1 MVAMKDK
8 VGAAVLV
15 AVALV
20 FAFILLYCAD
30 ARAQVTVEFKLL
42 PPGELG
48 VVSGE
53 KHRVYT
59 FDEWLV
65 LAEFDAELVKLR
77 ADAADYKAVVEKLE
91 AIAKKKDEQIVTLDK
106 DKDILSKR
114 SLRLDEELDK
124 CEEEKIELAGG
135 PIWPYIV
142 GAVGSVVGIVGITMW
157 AVESGRPN

>member
-1 MVAMKDK
+1 MKDRI
-8 VGAAVLV
+8 GTGVLV
-15 AVALV
+15 AVALS
-20 FAFILLYCAD
+20 FTFILLYCAE
-30 ARAQVTVEFKLL
+30 AQAQVVVEFKLL

-53 KHRVYT
+53 KHRIYT

-77 ADAADYKAVVEKLE
+77 ADVKDHEAIVKKLE
-91 AIAKKKDEQIVTLDK
+91 AVVTEKGKQISSLEK

-114 SLRLDEELDK
+114 SLRLDGELEE
-124 CEEEKIELAGG
+124 CEKKVIDLAGG

-142 GAVGSVVGIVGITMW
+142 GAAGAVVGIVGITMW
-157 AVESGRPN
+157 ATGTASPD